1 MEQSAVN
8 LVYAAPVPYSSFAQR
23 AHHFVA
29 FCNRNGGGRTL
40 WIDPYPSRLPRPA
53 DLRRSRLRSYSR
65 ADATVE
71 KFSPPP
77 WCADPAMRPRW
88 LRRVVWRPVLQRVA
102 AFVQGDDWM
111 LAIGRPSLLALL
123 LLERTEH
130 QASCYDAMDDF
141 PEFQRGAARALSR
154 RTEAE
159 IARRVDQII
168 VSSSVLRDKFNRL
181 GHDAELVR
189 NGLDPC
195 QQPLAEAAG
204 DERVFGYVGTIGDWF
219 DWELVATMAGA
230 LPEVRFDL
238 IGPTAAPPP
247 APLPGNVYC
256 LGECASEE
264 APSHLRRFSAGLI
277 PFKVNRLT
285 AAVDPIKYYEYR
297 AAGLPV
303 ISTEFGEM
311 RQRGA
316 DPGVCLIDRSTDFR
330 AVLQRLEGHSPGS
343 PQALERFRKANS
355 WPARFK
361 QSSFLRRQ
369 LAGLLKAEG

>member
-23 AHHFVA
+23 AHQFVA

-53 DLRRSRLRSYSR
+53 DLRRSRLRIYTR
-65 ADATVE
+65 DDAAVE
-71 KFSPPP
+71 QLSPPF
-77 WCADPAMRPRW
+77 WCPDPAMRPRW

-102 AFVQGDDWM
+102 AFVQGEDWM

-141 PEFQRGAARALSR
+141 PEFQRGGARALSR

-168 VSSSVLRDKFNRL
+168 VSSSLLRDKFNRL

-204 DERVFGYVGTIGDWF
+204 DERVFGYLGTIGDWF
-219 DWELVATMAGA
+219 DWELVATMARA

-247 APLPGNVYC
+247 AHLPSNVYC

-264 APSHLRRFSAGLI
+264 VPSRLRRFSAGII

-316 DPGVCLIDRSTDFR
+316 DPGICLIDRSTDFR
-330 AVLQRLEGHSPGS
+330 AVLQRLEAHSPGS

-355 WPARFK
+355 WPARFE

-369 LAGLLKAEG
+369 LAGPHKAEG

>member
-29 FCNRNGGGRTL
+29 FCNRSGGGRTL

-65 ADATVE
+65 ADAAVE
-71 KFSPPP
+71 KLSPPP

-102 AFVQGDDWM
+102 AFVQGEDWM

-168 VSSSVLRDKFNRL
+168 VSSSLLRDKFNRL
-181 GHDAELVR
+181 GHDPELVR
-189 NGLDPC
+189 NGLDPS
-195 QQPLAEAAG
+195 QQPLAEASG
-204 DERVFGYVGTIGDWF
+204 DERVFGYIGTIGDWF
-219 DWELVATMAGA
+219 DWELVATMARA

-264 APSHLRRFSAGLI
+264 APSCLRRFSAGLI

-330 AVLQRLEGHSPGS
+330 AVLQRLEAHSPGS
-343 PQALERFRKANS
+343 SQALGRFRKANS
-355 WPARFK
+355 WPARFEE
-361 QSSFLRRQ
+361 SSFLRRQ
-369 LAGLLKAEG
+369 LAGPPKAEG